1 MAKLYGLHRSSLYQ
15 AVDEGRVSVEVD
27 GKGQKAIDLSE
38 MIRVYGEPSGSTRQS
53 PTLPSDTHPTA
64 DSTAFA
70 IMIEVAITKATA
82 PLIAEIAALR
92 ESLLRIEHKPTS
104 PPAAEQPEP
113 VLEPVHV
120 NSFADLLANLGDY
133 P

>member
-27 GKGQKAIDLSE
+27 GRGQKVIDLSE
-38 MIRVYGEPSGSTRQS
+38 MIRVYGESSGSTRQNQ
-53 PTLPSDTHPTA
+53 TPSLDTHPTA

-70 IMIEVAITKATA
+70 VMIEAAITKATA

-92 ESLLRIEHKPTS
+92 ESLLRIEYKPTS
-104 PPAAEQPEP
+104 LPEAKPLEPEP

-120 NSFADLLANLGDY
+120 NSFADLLANLKD
-133 P
+133 

>member
-27 GKGQKAIDLSE
+27 GKGQKVIDLSE
-38 MIRVYGEPSGSTRQS
+38 MIRVYGEPSGSIRQN
-53 PTLPSDTHPTA
+53 PTPSLDTHPTA

-70 IMIEVAITKATA
+70 VMIEAAITKATA

-92 ESLLRIEHKPTS
+92 ESLLRIEYKPDS
-104 PPAAEQPEP
+104 QPATKQSEP
-113 VLEPVHV
+113 RLETIHV
-120 NSFADLLANLGDY
+120 NSFADLLANLDD
-133 P
+133 

>member
-27 GKGQKAIDLSE
+27 GKGQKVIDLSE
-38 MIRVYGEPSGSTRQS
+38 MIRVYGEPSGSTRQN
-53 PTLPSDTHPTA
+53 PTPPLDTHPTT

-70 IMIEVAITKATA
+70 VMIEAAITKATA

-92 ESLLRIEHKPTS
+92 ESLLRIEYKPDS
-104 PPAAEQPEP
+104 QPVPIQSEP
-113 VLEPVHV
+113 RLEPVHV
-120 NSFADLLANLGDY
+120 NSFADLLANLDD
-133 P
+133 

>member
-15 AVDEGRVSVEVD
+15 AVDDGRVSVDVD
-27 GKGQKAIDLSE
+27 GKGQKVIDLSE
-38 MIRVYGEPSGSTRQS
+38 MIRVYGEPSGSTRQN
-53 PTLPSDTHPTA
+53 PTLALDTPPTA

-70 IMIEVAITKATA
+70 TMIEAAITKATA

-92 ESLLRIEHKPTS
+92 ESLLRIEYKPTS
-104 PPAAEQPEP
+104 PPAAKQPEP

-120 NSFADLLANLGDY
+120 NSFADLLANLKD
-133 P
+133 